1 MAADIYGALTVD
13 LNDAPIRTETG
24 RDVFGKPM
32 TRLVIG
38 DNLHSIAITVSNST
52 PEKVAELAEAAAQL
66 AACAVQMARLAS
78 LPEVA

>member
-24 RDVFGKPM
+24 RDLFGKPM
-32 TRLVIG
+32 ARLVIG
-38 DNLHSIAITVSNST
+38 ENYRTIAITVSNST

-66 AACAVQMARLAS
+66 AACAEQMARLAT